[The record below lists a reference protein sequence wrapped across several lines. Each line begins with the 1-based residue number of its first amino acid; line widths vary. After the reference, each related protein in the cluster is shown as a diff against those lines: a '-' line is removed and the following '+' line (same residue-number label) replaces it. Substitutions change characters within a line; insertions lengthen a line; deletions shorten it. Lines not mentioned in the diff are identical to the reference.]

1 MGVRLNAGVVAMC
14 AGGDAEGM
22 GMVESVRLSEEGVV
36 ILDQRLLPGEEKY
49 LCLTSAEEMVEAIR
63 SLAVRGAPA
72 IGVAA
77 AFALAQEA
85 RRLSGLEPGE
95 LLARL
100 GEAASALRSARPT
113 AVNLAWAVDRVMG
126 RIGLAAGSGEA
137 FRDGTDAGAAAG
149 AGSRAG
155 RRFRIDSSL
164 GPREMADLVR
174 EEALAIYRENLEM
187 DMRICRHALELIPE
201 GARILTHCNAGPLA
215 TAGYG
220 TALGAVIYAHRQGR
234 GVSVWVDETR
244 PLLQG
249 ARLTAWELEQ
259 AGVAYRVISDNMA
272 GYLMSRGE
280 VDLVL
285 VGADRIAANG
295 DVANKIGT
303 YSLAVL
309 ARHHRVPFYVA
320 APRSTLD
327 LTLPSGEHIL
337 IEERDEE
344 EVLAVLGRRV
354 TPAGARAH
362 NPAFDVTPA
371 PLVSAIVTD
380 GGVLRPPLDRALAHL
395 AGSGPAASGR
405 GKARGTGRRGQG
417 RGERSG
423 ARGERQEGGA

>member
-1 MGVRLNAGVVAMC
+1 
-14 AGGDAEGM
+14 
-22 GMVESVRLSEEGVV
+22 MVESVRLSEEGVV

-49 LCLTSAEEMVEAIR
+49 LRLTSAAEMVEAIR
-63 SLAVRGAPA
+63 TLAVRGAPA

-77 AFALAQEA
+77 AFALAHET
-85 RRLSGLEPGE
+85 RRLSGLGRDEF
-95 LLARL
+95 LTRL
-100 GEAASALRSARPT
+100 QAAASALRSARPT

-126 RIGLAAGSGEA
+126 RIGLAAGSGP
-137 FRDGTDAGAAAG
+137 
-149 AGSRAG
+149 
-155 RRFRIDSSL
+155 
-164 GPREMADLVR
+164 GPREMADLAR
-174 EEALAIYRENLEM
+174 QEALAIYRENLEM
-187 DMRICRHALELIPE
+187 DMRILSHALQLIPE

-220 TALGAVIYAHRQGR
+220 TALGAIIHAHRQGR

-249 ARLTAWELEQ
+249 ARLTAWELEK
-259 AGVAYRVISDNMA
+259 AGVPYRVITDNMA

-309 ARHHRVPFYVA
+309 ARHHGVPFYVA

-327 LTLPSGEHIL
+327 LTLPSGEHIV

-354 TPAGARAH
+354 TPAGARAR

-380 GGVLRPPLDRALAHL
+380 GGILYPPLDRALARL
-395 AGSGPAASGR
+395 AGAGPADPGEVEGR
-405 GKARGTGRRGQG
+405 GAGRCQPDGK
-417 RGERSG
+417 
-423 ARGERQEGGA
+423 EGG

>member
-1 MGVRLNAGVVAMC
+1 MTL
-14 AGGDAEGM
+14 GGMA
-22 GMVESVRLSEEGVV
+22 MVESVRLSEEGVV
-36 ILDQRLLPGEEKY
+36 ILDQRLLPWEEKY
-49 LCLTSAEEMVEAIR
+49 LRLTSAAEMVEAIR
-63 SLAVRGAPA
+63 TLAVRGAPA

-77 AFALAQEA
+77 AFALAHEA
-85 RRLSGLEPGE
+85 RRLSGLGRDEF
-95 LLARL
+95 LNRL
-100 GEAASALRSARPT
+100 QAAASALRSARPT

-126 RIGLAAGSGEA
+126 RIGLAAGSGP
-137 FRDGTDAGAAAG
+137 
-149 AGSRAG
+149 
-155 RRFRIDSSL
+155 
-164 GPREMADLVR
+164 GPRELADLAR

-187 DMRICRHALELIPE
+187 DMRILSHALELIPE

-220 TALGAVIYAHRQGR
+220 TALGAIIHAHRQGR

-249 ARLTAWELEQ
+249 ARLTAWELEK
-259 AGVAYRVISDNMA
+259 AGVPYRVITDNMA

-309 ARHHRVPFYVA
+309 ARHHGVPFYVA

-327 LTLPSGEHIL
+327 LTLPSGERIV

-354 TPAGARAH
+354 TPAGARAR

-371 PLVSAIVTD
+371 PLLSAIVTD
-380 GGVLRPPLDRALAHL
+380 GGILYPPLDRALARL
-395 AGSGPAASGR
+395 AGAGPADPGEVEGR
-405 GKARGTGRRGQG
+405 GAGRCQPDGK
-417 RGERSG
+417 
-423 ARGERQEGGA
+423 EGG

>member
-1 MGVRLNAGVVAMC
+1 
-14 AGGDAEGM
+14 
-22 GMVESVRLSEEGVV
+22 MVESVRLSEEGVV

-49 LCLTSAEEMVEAIR
+49 LRLTSAAEMVEAIR
-63 SLAVRGAPA
+63 TLAVRGAPA

-77 AFALAQEA
+77 AFALAHEA
-85 RRLSGLEPGE
+85 RRLSGLGRDEF
-95 LLARL
+95 LTRL
-100 GEAASALRSARPT
+100 QAAASALRSARPT

-126 RIGLAAGSGEA
+126 RIGLAAGSGP
-137 FRDGTDAGAAAG
+137 
-149 AGSRAG
+149 
-155 RRFRIDSSL
+155 
-164 GPREMADLVR
+164 GPREMADLAR

-187 DMRICRHALELIPE
+187 DMRILSHALELIPE

-220 TALGAVIYAHRQGR
+220 TAVGAIIHAHRQGR

-249 ARLTAWELEQ
+249 ARLTAWELEK
-259 AGVAYRVISDNMA
+259 AGVPYRVITDNMA

-309 ARHHRVPFYVA
+309 ARHHGVPFYVA

-327 LTLPSGEHIL
+327 LTLPSGEHIV

-354 TPAGARAH
+354 TPAGARAR

-371 PLVSAIVTD
+371 PLLSAIVTD
-380 GGVLRPPLDRALAHL
+380 GGILYPPLDRALARL
-395 AGSGPAASGR
+395 AGAGPADPDDVEGR
-405 GKARGTGRRGQG
+405 GAGRCQPDGK
-417 RGERSG
+417 
-423 ARGERQEGGA
+423 EGI